1 VLVAEQ
7 HRTGNDRS
15 LISSQAV
22 AEAKPAHKDTIRSVT
37 WPGLS
42 AVAHGRKERY
52 RNAPKSRWRPISNG
66 SGTWAAPIRHRIR
79 WHESLPQRGAVMLG
93 DEMIDEASRKM
104 ALVIAQQGRL
114 AGMQRL
120 DVWTPPSGLDTD
132 RTVST
137 SAAR

>member
-1 VLVAEQ
+1 LAAYDWF
-7 HRTGNDRS
+7 TS
-15 LISSQAV
+15 
-22 AEAKPAHKDTIRSVT
+22 EA
-37 WPGLS
+37 G
-42 AVAHGRKERY
+42 G
-52 RNAPKSRWRPISNG
+52 
-66 SGTWAAPIRHRIR
+66 
-79 WHESLPQRGAVMLG
+79 QRGAVMLG